1 VSKVTRVVSVR
12 LEYDLSYDKIFV
24 QVSQCCE
31 LSAFE
36 KLQPQVLKLSKIG
49 YHIFHAQI
57 SHACALSQQ
66 ARLCTLSISW
76 QVQP

>member
-12 LEYDLSYDKIFV
+12 LEYDLSVEGLYV
-24 QVSQCCE
+24 HALQGCE

-49 YHIFHAQI
+49 HRIFHAQI

-66 ARLCTLSISW
+66 ARLYTLSIS
-76 QVQP
+76 